1 MVCCYHNT
9 MNSWMRCVCLLQLS
23 HFLPRMWYITIVHVH
38 SCCLVSISVTY
49 LGQPYLLPWWKGRAM
64 ENTLNLTVFERQ
76 KPPVSISEYL
86 TFITTS
92 SQIAMPHQWLEGNL
106 PVSAKCAVCDKT
118 CGSVLRLQDWKCLW
132 CKAMVGAMN
141 HVQASRILPALLLA
155 TVFILSFHNCA
166 FGLSRSR
173 QLVQSQVSLT
183 FIISHDCPAC
193 FS

>member
-1 MVCCYHNT
+1 MSLTLVIHTCFFGE
-9 MNSWMRCVCLLQLS
+9 RVELQKIVYINLYLRDKSLS
-23 HFLPRMWYITIVHVH
+23 FLF
-38 SCCLVSISVTY
+38 
-49 LGQPYLLPWWKGRAM
+49 
-64 ENTLNLTVFERQ
+64 LNLTFMT
-76 KPPVSISEYL
+76 L
-86 TFITTS
+86 S

-141 HVQASRILPALLLA
+141 HVQASRILPAVLLTA
-155 TVFILSFHNCA
+155 IFVLSFHNCD

-173 QLVQSQVSLT
+173 QLVQTPISLT
-183 FIISHDCPAC
+183 FIISHDCHTD